1 MKEEKKVDQS
11 LLAKD
16 ISSKIPIEFLEYFL
30 VKPMDKIKV
39 KKEFSKPVPTTGKAK
54 KDKDGVKAIDYD
66 KVETEVK
73 EVDSDYREGI
83 VLKVPYNYQQ
93 WMKEENQRT
102 MPIEVGDYIIYRDA
116 AAKFFDLIKDTQL
129 IKHFDITGKKTA

>member
-1 MKEEKKVDQS
+1 MDEEKKVDQS

-54 KDKDGVKAIDYD
+54 
-66 KVETEVK
+66 
-73 EVDSDYREGI
+73 R
-83 VLKVPYNYQQ
+83 
-93 WMKEENQRT
+93 
-102 MPIEVGDYIIYRDA
+102 
-116 AAKFFDLIKDTQL
+116 IKM
-129 IKHFDITGKKTA
+129 A